1 MNNQAKK
8 RVVLVGLLVLPVLI
22 YIVFVYSQRGVF
34 FKTLD
39 IVGPKTA
46 MQNQEGGFD
55 TTYYQVPDFTFTN
68 QHNQIITQDSLE
80 GNFYVA
86 SFFFTSCPK
95 ICPAMNFHLK
105 QISDRFKA
113 YDDFY
118 IASFT
123 VDPKR
128 DTIEALVKYARELG
142 VEEER
147 NWHFLRGSEEES
159 HLLASKY
166 FMAANKDSAA
176 EGGYNHTAN
185 VMLVDWNGNL
195 RSRRDDNGNI
205 IGSYDVMSVTE
216 LNKLEEDIKVLKAE
230 YESWKHY
237 QKKIAK

>member
-1 MNNQAKK
+1 MK
-8 RVVLVGLLVLPVLI
+8 RVVLIAILVLPVLI
-22 YIVFVYSQRGVF
+22 YITFVYGQKNVF
-34 FKTLD
+34 FKKLD
-39 IVGPKTA
+39 IIGPKTA
-46 MQNQEGGFD
+46 VQNRTGGYD
-55 TTYYQVPDFTFTN
+55 TTFYQVPEFTFTN
-68 QHNQIITQDSLE
+68 QKGETITQDSLKD
-80 GNFYVA
+80 NFYVT

-118 IASFT
+118 IVSFS

-128 DTIEALVKYARELG
+128 DTLGALQKYARNLG
-142 VEEER
+142 VENR
-147 NWHFLRGSEEES
+147 NWHFLRGTEEEA

-166 FMAANKDSAA
+166 YMVANRDSAA
-176 EGGYNHTAN
+176 EGGYNHSAS

-195 RSRRDDNGNI
+195 RSRRDDNGNV

-237 QKKIAK
+237 QKKNKK

>member
-1 MNNQAKK
+1 MKSQAMK
-8 RVVLVGLLVLPVLI
+8 RVVLIGLLVLPVFI

-39 IVGPKTA
+39 IVGPKTIV
-46 MQNQEGGFD
+46 QNDNGGYD
-55 TTYYQVPDFTFTN
+55 TSYYQVPEFAFIN
-68 QHNQIITQDSLE
+68 QHNQTITQDSLK

-118 IASFT
+118 IVSFS
-123 VDPKR
+123 VDPER
-128 DTIEALVKYARELG
+128 DTLEALQKYARDLG
-142 VEEER
+142 VENR
-147 NWHFLRGSEEES
+147 NWHFLRGTEEEA
-159 HLLASKY
+159 HLLAPKY

-195 RSRRDDNGNI
+195 RSRRDDNGNV

-237 QKKIAK
+237 QKKISE